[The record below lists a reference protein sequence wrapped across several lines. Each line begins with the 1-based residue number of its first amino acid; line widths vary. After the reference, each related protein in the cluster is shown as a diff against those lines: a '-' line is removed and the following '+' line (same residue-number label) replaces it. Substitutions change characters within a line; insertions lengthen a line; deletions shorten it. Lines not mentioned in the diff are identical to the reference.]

1 LIVNQSDAVY
11 LNSPNKEGDMDM
23 DRRTWI
29 GIAIAAVILVIL
41 VTGYVM
47 YSRTG
52 TVEPANPSSTTTQPI
67 APAPKP

>member
-1 LIVNQSDAVY
+1 LVINQSDAVY

-29 GIAIAAVILVIL
+29 AIAIAAVILVI
-41 VTGYVM
+41 GYVM

-52 TVEPANPSSTTTQPI
+52 TVEPGKPSSTTTQPI
-67 APAPKP
+67 APAPAPKP

>member
-1 LIVNQSDAVY
+1 LVINQSDAVY

-29 GIAIAAVILVIL
+29 AIAIAAVILVI
-41 VTGYVM
+41 GYVM

-52 TVEPANPSSTTTQPI
+52 TVEPAKPSSTTTQPI
-67 APAPKP
+67 APAPAPKP